1 MILAAGTSARMGLQN
16 KLLYP
21 YKGKPLIY
29 HCAKQYK
36 QWFDSVHIVTG
47 FEAERI
53 ENALYGLDIN
63 FIHNPNYE
71 TGLATSFIAGLK
83 ALAIQNTALLIAL
96 GDQIFLTL
104 DDINSILA
112 TYQRM
117 ETQKI
122 IIPHY
127 KGLRGHPIIFPA
139 HIIQKLS
146 KLWPAMTGRDYIK
159 RHPEHCYHVNMKTNH
174 CILDIDTPDDIAQH
188 LLPHDT

>member
-83 ALAIQNTALLIAL
+83 ALAIQNT
-96 GDQIFLTL
+96 
-104 DDINSILA
+104 
-112 TYQRM
+112 M